1 MKKNYLRITLVT
13 LAILVLSIVIAM
25 LSVTA
30 LDGDEM
36 AVTSEEYEDIFTP
49 LSSEGGLIEEELPS
63 MGEITMGDIIGPS
76 LPVAPNAITTE
87 EIPDGVYAL
96 RNVGNT
102 NRWMDMEQNHVEPGK
117 HIQQYAYSSSPA
129 TAFSRPGLFKISK
142 KAGTTNYY
150 IIRSMLNNRLSFE
163 IKNNQVIT
171 KEIQANDNDVS
182 LLEAFT
188 ITYSTNGYVIQPR
201 GSSNAICAP
210 NTTASGGS
218 SSYLIADTVAKA
230 GNRAKWIL
238 EPYTGAN
245 QSGASFS
252 SPSGLSMG
260 LVEGKAYSV
269 KGYSWTTLIN
279 VNKLLLEV
287 PYSYVDTASSV
298 WYGNTEIMRLTLHK
312 AGKFQIYI
320 YIYNEDEYDDTDP
333 NDTPARTFY
342 GNYMSVPPIE
352 DGMNYFIQNV
362 GTKRYMDVE
371 GPSTAEGAIIQQWN
385 FSMALQKKWIF
396 TRESGGYFTIKSAY
410 SNKYVGVDSTNTS
423 VIRQYGTKS
432 DYTLWYFA
440 GTDSDN
446 YSLHCKVSAV
456 TGVLATPTAT
466 SGNGVNLV
474 TTAYTDDTNY
484 RDEWKCYISDFD
496 LQIVHFYDRGYT
508 IRYTTNETANS
519 KLRTYDRSVAERL
532 MRLFGVNSISSFSEF
547 ESSADRCKI
556 DLTGN
561 LTLAC
566 LDNKCTHTDSHLET
580 SDLRNDRDNGTA
592 LSPVVIWTGH
602 VLHDGADSNWEPYS
616 IVITDC
622 FKVENKHVDEDG
634 DKDEDYVN
642 CSDEKIKQESEYD
655 LLHELS
661 HQIGAEDHYCYGKN
675 ESGKCSNSYCDECV
689 NGYSGPRANCIMG
702 VRHNISQRTDNL
714 LYCNDCISLIQ
725 QHIENNQ

>member
-1 MKKNYLRITLVT
+1 MKKNYLRMICVT
-13 LAILVLSIVIAM
+13 LAILVLSIGIAM

-30 LDGDEM
+30 LDEEGI
-36 AVTSEEYEDIFTP
+36 AVTSEEYVDILTP
-49 LSSEGGLIEEELPS
+49 LSSEGGSIEDEIPS

-76 LPVAPNAITTE
+76 SPVAPDAITTE

-129 TAFSRPGLFKISK
+129 TAFSRAGLFKISK
-142 KAGTTNYY
+142 KPGTTNYY

-171 KEIQANDNDVS
+171 KEIPANDNDVS
-182 LLEAFT
+182 LLDTFT
-188 ITYSTNGYVIQPR
+188 ITYNTNGYVIQPGGR
-201 GSSNAICAP
+201 SDAVCAP

-218 SSYLIADTVAKA
+218 GSYLIKSTVSEA

-245 QSGASFS
+245 QWGASFS

-298 WYGNTEIMRLTLHK
+298 WYDNTEIMRLTLHK

-320 YIYNEDEYDDTDP
+320 YIYNEDEYDPTDP

-352 DGMNYFIQNV
+352 DGMNYFIQNE

-371 GPSTAEGAIIQQWN
+371 GPSTAEGAIIQQWS
-385 FSMALQKKWIF
+385 FSTATQKKWIF

-423 VIRQYGTKS
+423 VIRQYATQS
-432 DYTLWYFA
+432 DYTKWYFV
-440 GTDSDN
+440 GTDSDK
-446 YSLHCKVSAV
+446 YSIHCKASAV
-456 TGVLATPTAT
+456 TGVLALPSVS
-466 SGNGVNLV
+466 SGDGANLRIY
-474 TTAYTDDTNY
+474 AYTDDTNY
-484 RDEWKCYISDFD
+484 RDEWRF
-496 LQIVHFYDRGYT
+496 
-508 IRYTTNETANS
+508 
-519 KLRTYDRSVAERL
+519 
-532 MRLFGVNSISSFSEF
+532 
-547 ESSADRCKI
+547 
-556 DLTGN
+556 
-561 LTLAC
+561 
-566 LDNKCTHTDSHLET
+566 
-580 SDLRNDRDNGTA
+580 
-592 LSPVVIWTGH
+592 
-602 VLHDGADSNWEPYS
+602 EPYS
-616 IVITDC
+616 IVFCGITSS
-622 FKVENKHVDEDG
+622 KHDHISCLNEVADSCLSNGVGSVLVRDGAVLSQTFEDDLLSSNIFTSRSHG
-634 DKDEDYVN
+634 AIVVYEGTDIVLSTYVLLN
-642 CSDEKIKQESEYD
+642 EESESESVTIQFFSHVTSAMDSEDSALQPSDDYSNID
-655 LLHELS
+655 IVLFIGCSTGYGGEGGRNLPSAIVEYGAKVAIGFPGNIDCDAANEWTEKFYLELLSGES
-661 HQIGAEDHYCYGKN
+661 VN
-675 ESGKCSNSYCDECV
+675 EAV
-689 NGYSGPRANCIMG
+689 N
-702 VRHNISQRTDNL
+702 NISSSFSEKSGLKVPVICGNKNFVLR
-714 LYCNDCISLIQ
+714 
-725 QHIENNQ
+725 